1 MIRID
6 KLTFRTIID
15 RAILVAKL
23 SINSADIALNLNLS
37 ISTMHQASRSPRKEL
52 PIELLSPAG
61 NWDCARAAVANGA
74 DAIYFGLEQFNARM
88 RANNFTRE
96 NLPTLMT
103 FLHQQGCRGYV
114 TMNVLIFPQEI
125 RQAIAYL
132 DALDEAN
139 VDAVIVQDTGL
150 AALICEQKRTGRWK
164 FELHLS
170 TQMTISSP
178 EAVQWADKQFAP
190 DQIIL
195 SRELS
200 IKDIADCAK
209 VTDTPIEIF
218 CHGALCVAY
227 SGQCL
232 TSESLGYRSAN
243 RGECAQ
249 ACRLPYKL
257 EVDNRLRDLGER
269 RYLFSPQDLCAIDR
283 IPELIDAGVRCFKI
297 EGRLKSPEY
306 VAATTRSYRNA
317 IDVALGRAPS
327 QPEESEFDLYA
338 MQMSFSRGFTT
349 GWLDG
354 SNHPYLTHGKFG
366 KKRGMLAGRIR
377 SAGRGYIELE
387 HAPALPIAP
396 GDGFVID
403 AGQDRNEESGGRIWR
418 SEEDGRILHFHG
430 KASNIDWTNIRRGQ
444 LVWKTADPA
453 LDKMLH
459 ASWTSFARHAESPI
473 TGGGLKI
480 HFSGEVG
487 KPLKASCRGF
497 TVESEQNLQ
506 AAENQALTPDTI
518 ESKFSRLGGTGYSL
532 GECSYEL
539 PHGLMLPLSQL
550 NQMRRSLVENIP
562 AEEEAI
568 KRNPLILR
576 RVWDDVKVSEAK
588 DSKLYMLCRQEDQ
601 AYALAAEAKNLRID
615 RLYLDFP
622 QINKVEECIA
632 KIREI
637 APDLSVWVCTLRI
650 SKAKEAGILRF
661 LCKSGADG
669 LLVRNLGSLEHK
681 EIKDAGLELAGDF
694 SLNCANPQSAAL
706 WKKMGLKSCCIS
718 YDLNI
723 GQVEDLL
730 KSGCGDFMEITLH
743 QHMPLFHSE
752 HCVFC
757 AFLSQGKNHLD
768 CERPCEYHRVRV
780 QDRVGAMHYLLSDEG
795 CRNTLFNER
804 PQTAARHI
812 SRLRRL
818 GLSQFR
824 VELLLEIPEKAVQL
838 ARLYRRLLDGQES
851 ADSVL
856 DQVQALDRL
865 GLCKDELS

>member
-1 MIRID
+1 M
-6 KLTFRTIID
+6 
-15 RAILVAKL
+15 
-23 SINSADIALNLNLS
+23 SN
-37 ISTMHQASRSPRKEL
+37 HSRSTRTEL

-96 NLPTLMT
+96 DLPALMS
-103 FLHQQGCRGYV
+103 FLRQHKCRAYV

-125 RQAIAYL
+125 RQAIGYL
-132 DALDEAN
+132 DTLDEAG
-139 VDAVIVQDTGL
+139 VDAVIIQDIGL
-150 AALICEQKRTGRWK
+150 AALITEQKSKGRWS
-164 FELHLS
+164 FDLHLS

-178 EAVQWADKQFAP
+178 EAVEWADKEFSP
-190 DQIIL
+190 DKIIL

-200 IKDIADCAK
+200 IPDIADCVK
-209 VTDTPIEIF
+209 VTNTPIEVF

-257 EVDNRLRDLGER
+257 EVDDRLRDLGER

-283 IPELIDAGVRCFKI
+283 IPELIEAGVRCFKI

-317 IDVALGRAPS
+317 IDVALGRSIA
-327 QPEESEFDLYA
+327 QEEDSEFDLYA

-366 KKRGMLAGRIR
+366 KKRGMLAGRIK
-377 SAGRGYIELE
+377 SAGRGYVELE
-387 HAPALPIAP
+387 HAPALPISP

-418 SEEDGRILHFHG
+418 SEENGRILHFHG

-459 ASWTSFARHAESPI
+459 ASWTSFARHAQRPL
-473 TGGGLKI
+473 TGGTINI
-480 HFSGEVG
+480 HFSGELG
-487 KPLKASCRGF
+487 NPLKASCRGF
-497 TVESEQNLQ
+497 TVESEQALQ
-506 AAENQALTPDTI
+506 AAENQALTPETI
-518 ESKFSRLGGTGYSL
+518 ESKFNRLGGTGYTL
-532 GECSYEL
+532 GECTYAL

-550 NQMRRSLVENIP
+550 NQMRRKLVESIP
-562 AEEEAI
+562 AELAVI
-568 KRNPLILR
+568 KRDPLILR
-576 RVWDDVKVSEAK
+576 REWDSVKVSEPK
-588 DSKLYMLCRQEDQ
+588 DSKLHLLCRQEDQ
-601 AYALAAEAKNLRID
+601 AYALAAVAKSLRIE
-615 RLYLDFP
+615 RLYLDFA
-622 QINKVEECIA
+622 QLSKVEECIT

-637 APDLSVWVCTLRI
+637 DPKLSVWVSTLRI
-650 SKAKEAGILRF
+650 SKAKEGGILRC

-669 LLVRNLGSLEHK
+669 LLVRNLGSLNRQ
-681 EIKDAGLELAGDF
+681 EIKDAGLEIAGDF
-694 SLNCANPQSAAL
+694 SLNCANPQSAAF
-706 WKKMGLKSCCIS
+706 WKNKGLKSCCIS

-743 QHMPLFHSE
+743 QHMPLFHTE

-757 AFLSQGKNHLD
+757 AFLSQGKNHRD

-780 QDRVGAMHYLLSDEG
+780 QDRVGAMHYLLADEG

-824 VELLLEIPEKAVQL
+824 VELLLETPEKGVEL

-865 GLCKDELS
+865 GLCKDELI